1 MEIWKIAL
9 FLLGV
14 VWLLQ
19 CFGTWMQMRH
29 FRSVMS
35 AITDKWSDGHLGA
48 GNARSRLGKGVIAIV
63 VVDSAAVIRKVLVM
77 EGRSVLAKFHPLLE
91 HEGKDLAQLK
101 AELEQVETQKGR
113 GSALN
118 QAIQQLEKIKQSS
131 EHALQPVRI

>member
-63 VVDSAAVIRKVLVM
+63 VIDSAAVIRKVLVM

>member
-9 FLLGV
+9 LLLGV

-19 CFGTWMQMRH
+19 CFGTWLQMRH

-77 EGRSVLAKFHPLLE
+77 EGRSVLAKFQPLPE

-101 AELEQVETQKGR
+101 AELEQVEAQKGR
-113 GSALN
+113 GHALKK
-118 QAIQQLEKIKQSS
+118 AIEQLEKIKRSS
-131 EHALQPVRI
+131 DQTLHALQA